1 MDEAIKLLRE
11 RSILCAHLPDLFNA
25 LIEVVKKNSP
35 DVQEPV
41 RKIEAVMRD
50 LSDNER
56 RTQDFLKRV
65 KTPSFAKFLA
75 AQDNG
80 TQRDVAEKLL
90 QTAADAQRRLKA
102 QSAELALLLQRGKDY
117 VEFNLNILARI
128 SASDT
133 YGAEAKTGSQRT
145 QRLFDANV

>member
-11 RSILCAHLPDLFNA
+11 RSILCAHLPELVNA

-50 LSDNER
+50 LSKNER
-56 RTQDFLKRV
+56 QTQDFLKRV
-65 KTPSFAKFLA
+65 KAPSLAKFLA

-80 TQRDVAEKLL
+80 IQRDVAEKLL

>member
-11 RSILCAHLPDLFNA
+11 RSILCAHLPELVNA

-50 LSDNER
+50 LSKNER
-56 RTQDFLKRV
+56 QAQDFLKRV
-65 KTPSFAKFLA
+65 KAPSFAKFIA

-80 TQRDVAEKLL
+80 IQRDVAEKLL
-90 QTAADAQRRLKA
+90 QTTADAQRRLKA

-145 QRLFDANV
+145 RRMFDANV

>member
-11 RSILCAHLPDLFNA
+11 RSVLCAHLPELLNA

-102 QSAELALLLQRGKDY
+102 QSAELALLLQRGKNY

>member
-11 RSILCAHLPDLFNA
+11 RSILCAHLPELLNA

-50 LSDNER
+50 LSNNER

-65 KTPSFAKFLA
+65 KAPSFAKFLA

>member
-11 RSILCAHLPDLFNA
+11 RSILCAHLPELVNA

-50 LSDNER
+50 LSKNEQ

-65 KTPSFAKFLA
+65 KAPSFAKFLA

-80 TQRDVAEKLL
+80 VQRDVAEKLL

-128 SASDT
+128 SASET

-145 QRLFDANV
+145 QRMFDANV

>member
-11 RSILCAHLPDLFNA
+11 RSILCAHLPELVNA

-50 LSDNER
+50 LSKNER
-56 RTQDFLKRV
+56 QTQDFLKRV
-65 KTPSFAKFLA
+65 KAPSLAKFLA
-75 AQDNG
+75 AQDDG
-80 TQRDVAEKLL
+80 IQRDVAEKLL

>member
-11 RSILCAHLPDLFNA
+11 RSILCAHLPELVNT
-25 LIEVVKKNSP
+25 LIEIVKKNSP

-50 LSDNER
+50 LSKNER
-56 RTQDFLKRV
+56 QAQDFLKRV
-65 KTPSFAKFLA
+65 KAPSFAKFLA

-80 TQRDVAEKLL
+80 VQRDVAEKLL
-90 QTAADAQRRLKA
+90 QTAVDAQRRLKS

>member
-11 RSILCAHLPDLFNA
+11 RSVLCAHLPELVNT

-35 DVQEPV
+35 DVQELV
-41 RKIEAVMRD
+41 RKIEAIMRD
-50 LSDNER
+50 LSKNER
-56 RTQDFLKRV
+56 QAQDFLKRV
-65 KTPSFAKFLA
+65 KAPSFAKFIA

-80 TQRDVAEKLL
+80 IQRDVAEKLL
-90 QTAADAQRRLKA
+90 QTTADAQRRLKA

-145 QRLFDANV
+145 RRMFDANV